1 MMPSTTLG
9 WIVISLATLVI
20 AVGGFVAVMVIL
32 VFVGGPTSTAVCG
45 ERALAVGSGA
55 GLRFD
60 GRWDGFDAFLDTGVP
75 ESLDLE
81 EAEVTERARSFL
93 TVENDV
99 DEIRDV
105 VVCFLGP
112 EEAGGLGRGEL
123 RGKVAIPVLPDVSG
137 RVRGRL
143 DLSGPQPALE
153 VTDIDLG
160 SVPGFLT
167 SRAGG
172 AIEEAINAALADVA
186 LQHHYTIDFF
196 EGFVRINGRP

>member
-20 AVGGFVAVMVIL
+20 AAGGFVAVMVIL
-32 VFVGGPTSTAVCG
+32 VFVGGPTSAAVCG
-45 ERALAVGSGA
+45 GRTLAVGSGA

-112 EEAGGLGRGEL
+112 EEAGGLGQGEL

-143 DLSGPQPALE
+143 DLRGPRPALE

-186 LQHHYTIDFF
+186 LQHHYTIDFY